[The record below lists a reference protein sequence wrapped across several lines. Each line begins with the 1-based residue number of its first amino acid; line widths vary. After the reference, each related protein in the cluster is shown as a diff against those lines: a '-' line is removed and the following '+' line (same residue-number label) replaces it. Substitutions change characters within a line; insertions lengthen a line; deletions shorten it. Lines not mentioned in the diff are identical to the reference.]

1 MENLLFKK
9 TGNQKNQ
16 FKNKKKISKYI
27 LIHSYIKDT
36 PLISGEN
43 ALKLK
48 VVIETLV
55 IWPINTHLSFLHPH
69 PQIYSVLGDTDL
81 FK

>member
-1 MENLLFKK
+1 MENLLLKK

-36 PLISGEN
+36 SLISGEN

-55 IWPINTHLSFLHPH
+55 I
-69 PQIYSVLGDTDL
+69 
-81 FK
+81 